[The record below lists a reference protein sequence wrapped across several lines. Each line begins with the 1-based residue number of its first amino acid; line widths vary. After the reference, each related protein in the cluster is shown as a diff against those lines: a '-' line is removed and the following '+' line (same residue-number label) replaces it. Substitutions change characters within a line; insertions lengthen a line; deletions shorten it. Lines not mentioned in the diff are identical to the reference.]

1 MQTVIENLYFSL
13 KFLWGNYMTVPV
25 GLHGEMQ
32 KKPIK
37 GEGFQKEGLHKKRR
51 EIFEKKTKNKQ
62 TNRKIL
68 LHWINLLI

>member
-1 MQTVIENLYFSL
+1 
-13 KFLWGNYMTVPV
+13 MTVPV

-37 GEGFQKEGLHKKRR
+37 GEGFQKEGLHKKRS